1 MKPFHKPYFPLVF
14 LWFCLLRFCYFIQT
28 YSTVTAFFNV
38 LLNDFTWV
46 MTTESA
52 IYLFCCARNCV
63 PGSRHTFYFGQFLG
77 TDSLRTPYPL
87 VQKSNA
93 HLNIP
98 MLTLFSWQCR
108 WFWWQYKRGIRY
120 KAAHNMQYNPSF

>member
-52 IYLFCCARNCV
+52 IF
-63 PGSRHTFYFGQFLG
+63 TYFVVRAIAYRAVTTHFTLVSFWGQTAFALHI
-77 TDSLRTPYPL
+77 LWCKR
-87 VQKSNA
+87 A
-93 HLNIP
+93 
-98 MLTLFSWQCR
+98 ML
-108 WFWWQYKRGIRY
+108 I
-120 KAAHNMQYNPSF
+120 